1 MPSEMRRPGPIAIDG
16 FAASLDLRLREAV
29 KQTRHQTL
37 PSKFLGFLRSV
48 RRIVQPLMQSGA
60 IVLTSLAII
69 VAIGVAPGTVQHPVA
84 TPDTPV
90 AAPSSSSYFV
100 LEGHD
105 FLSRLPAEEFLAS
118 EGVQIADNQDTPL
131 LAME

>member
-16 FAASLDLRLREAV
+16 FSAALDLRLRAAV

-37 PSKFLGFLRSV
+37 PSRLLGLLRSV
-48 RRIVQPLMQSGA
+48 RRVLQPLMQSGA

-69 VAIGVAPGTVQHPVA
+69 VAIGVAPGTLQRPIATANAPV
-84 TPDTPV
+84 D
-90 AAPSSSSYFV
+90 APSSSSYFV

-131 LAME
+131 PAME